1 MKRVFRCAATLCLG
15 LVVAACAP
23 MAAKVETDW
32 DRAADYSAYRSFAFV
47 EPMAIDQAGH
57 PPAWGEAFRR
67 EIAALLESRG
77 LVLAPDP
84 DLVVDVATT
93 LSAQGEASLQN
104 DAYQALHPQ
113 RGTFYEGWRGYGEGY
128 GSTTRTSR
136 VSDGSFDVGVFD
148 AESRALLFDGKA
160 TARVDMGRSADAVSE
175 LVTQL
180 VSDLF
185 ADAPFRA
192 SP

>member
-1 MKRVFRCAATLCLG
+1 CAAALCLG
-15 LVVAACAP
+15 LVVAGCAP

-47 EPMAIDQAGH
+47 EPMAIDQDGH

-67 EIAALLESRG
+67 EIATLLESRG
-77 LVLAPDP
+77 LELSEDP
-84 DLVVDVATT
+84 DLVIDVATN
-93 LSAQGEASLQN
+93 LSDQGESSLQN

-136 VSDGSFDVGVFD
+136 VSTGRFDVGVFEAD
-148 AESRALLFDGKA
+148 SRSLLFEG
-160 TARVDMGRSADAVSE
+160 TASSRVDLGRSAAEVSE
-175 LVTQL
+175 LVAQL